1 MPVGTLNS
9 SIFRR
14 RSGHAVLMEFDKA
27 SQHLVISGKVL
38 VVLQFI
44 LSARHSVRTRNA

>member
-14 RSGHAVLMEFDKA
+14 RSGHAVLMEFDKT
-27 SQHLVISGKVL
+27 SPHLVASSNLRL
-38 VVLQFI
+38 VFQLI
-44 LSARHSVRTRNA
+44 LSARHSIQTG

>member
-14 RSGHAVLMEFDKA
+14 RSGHAELMELNKTNL
-27 SQHLVISGKVL
+27 HLVASSNLRL
-38 VVLQFI
+38 VFQLI
-44 LSARHSVRTRNA
+44 LSARHSMRTG